1 MINIFNL
8 IKKNLETI
16 IDKLTNLLKELN
28 KFKHNWQIS
37 VNMYVCM
44 YVQIYIR
51 KLSKILTPLTA
62 ISRRKLSEILTPSFL
77 FLLNSHVSRS
87 SIFNRGLPLTIS
99 DLHPPNTVDD
109 SGGSSSMMEQ
119 RSGQL
124 ESLAALF
131 IGLST
136 QELPHEETT
145 LQNQITVVEI
155 KEHSEI

>member
-62 ISRRKLSEILTPSFL
+62 LA
-77 FLLNSHVSRS
+77 
-87 SIFNRGLPLTIS
+87 G
-99 DLHPPNTVDD
+99 
-109 SGGSSSMMEQ
+109 
-119 RSGQL
+119 
-124 ESLAALF
+124 ESYPKF
-131 IGLST
+131 
-136 QELPHEETT
+136 
-145 LQNQITVVEI
+145 
-155 KEHSEI
+155 